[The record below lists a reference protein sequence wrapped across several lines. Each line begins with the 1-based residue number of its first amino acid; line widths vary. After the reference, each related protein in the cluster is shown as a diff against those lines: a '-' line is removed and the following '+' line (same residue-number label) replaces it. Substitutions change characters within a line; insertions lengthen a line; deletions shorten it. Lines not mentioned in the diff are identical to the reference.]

1 MQLKRGV
8 GLVLSLSL
16 WLNAPAPAF
25 YQAWAGALGSRGHL
39 RGASNSPS
47 RASARVRRSFLRQ
60 LASVRQDPASIQIPR
75 ILKNG
80 SLLEWTREILLA
92 RARDARLSAAEWRA
106 AQMGALTV
114 LGRSGAVEDIEAVL
128 QALKSK
134 NAATRRHASGILAD
148 IVRRHD
154 PSFSPTS
161 GKSPKLA
168 EEIAKALLSQM
179 RQKAGAE
186 DFAVAAGPADGL
198 KQVPAASIHPQKN
211 SAAPL
216 ALQGTRSSAQGGAE
230 PSVPEISQPAAA
242 SRSHKISV
250 WAGVA
255 GTAAFGIASLPAAAK
270 LLPAIGHTLPA
281 AVDSLVPG
289 LLIAGIVLF
298 AANQFLKNPRNLAQ
312 PPPANKTPGR
322 FLKWVEKL
330 APLVYA
336 TGQNAVRTLQEHMGF
351 EARAGNGNWTA
362 FQNMLRSALRTAVV
376 WSPILLASLLAGSL
390 LSVPFQS
397 FSFSHIFS
405 PAASAAAATAAAAD
419 FIASPVIDNLLNS
432 PWRTFFF
439 PSLAQSLV
447 QNFLSLAVVFQGT
460 QVLVNRLKP
469 GSRAAPW
476 LAAVASMGFNY
487 WLLSPGASP
496 FATLSLLA
504 TQAVLIYLYAR
515 TRSLQAPLLLD
526 GAFQIYQLYS
536 VWLLAV
542 LNAADP
548 SMLVPLKDFIPGH
561 AWIGLAAWAG
571 LYGAGKLISR
581 LVGGGGET
589 SMAPRQNIFQK
600 IFAAGKKALQGQIRH
615 LKAVGKWW
623 NKPSKTPKRL
633 LPLLAAGLFFG
644 AVAFFAG
651 IATYQI
657 PNFFEGRAET
667 MPQSLLKLLAAP
679 SGLLV
684 PVLFLAA
691 SLEEFIFRKG
701 FFKSILDNP
710 KKGIPTILGTTA
722 LLYGL
727 TFINNPASYPA
738 ALAVFGGAFAGL
750 QILKKI
756 LARAAFDPKG
766 KFWQRPLFWALVLS
780 SVVFAVVHN
789 FDIDLPYFGK
799 VLEGYSFTWSSL
811 IGRTA
816 MGVFFAGLY
825 YFAGSAMLLP
835 AVAHFAS
842 NFLEVTAMR
851 SGLPGLLAALAA
863 VWAVSQLRPWL
874 KSLKRLFRR

>member
-1 MQLKRGV
+1 MKSMQLKRGV

-25 YQAWAGALGSRGHL
+25 YKAWAGALGSRGHF
-39 RGASNSPS
+39 RGASNSSS
-47 RASARVRRSFLRQ
+47 RVYARVRRSFLKQ

-75 ILKNG
+75 ILNDG
-80 SLLEWTREILLA
+80 SRLEWTREILLA

-114 LGRSGAVEDIEAVL
+114 LGRSGSVEDIEAVL

-148 IVRRHD
+148 IIHRHD
-154 PSFSPTS
+154 SSFSQTS

-168 EEIAKALLSQM
+168 EEIAKTLLSQM
-179 RQKAGAE
+179 RPKAGAE

-198 KQVPAASIHPQKN
+198 KQVPAASIQPQKN
-211 SAAPL
+211 F
-216 ALQGTRSSAQGGAE
+216 TE
-230 PSVPEISQPAAA
+230 PSVPEIPQPAAGV
-242 SRSHKISV
+242 RSHKISA

-255 GTAAFGIASLPAAAK
+255 GYAAFGTASLPAAAK

-312 PPPANKTPGR
+312 PPPASKTPGR
-322 FLKWVEKL
+322 FLKWVEKI
-330 APLVYA
+330 APLVYGTVQKA
-336 TGQNAVRTLQEHMGF
+336 MRTLQEHMGF

-405 PAASAAAATAAAAD
+405 SSAQTVLPAAATAAD

-447 QNFLSLAVVFQGT
+447 QNFLSLAVVFRGT
-460 QVLVNRLKP
+460 QYLIHRLKP
-469 GSRAAPW
+469 DSRAAPW

-487 WLLSPGASP
+487 WLLSPGSSP

-548 SMLVPLKDFIPGH
+548 SLLVPLKDFIPSH

-571 LYGAGKLISR
+571 LYGAGKLMKR
-581 LVGGGGET
+581 LAGGAGET
-589 SMAPRQNIFQK
+589 SAGPRQNGFQK

-615 LKAVGKWW
+615 LKAIGKWW
-623 NKPSKTPKRL
+623 NKPSKNPKRL

-644 AVAFFAG
+644 AIAFFAG

-657 PNFFEGRAET
+657 PNLFEGRAESI
-667 MPQSLLKLLAAP
+667 PQSLLKLLAAP

-691 SLEEFIFRKG
+691 SLEEFIFRRG

-710 KKGIPTILGTTA
+710 KKGIPAILGTTA
-722 LLYGL
+722 ILFGL
-727 TFINNPASYPA
+727 TFIHNPAGYPT

-780 SVVFAVVHN
+780 SVVFALVHN

-816 MGVFFAGLY
+816 MGLFFAGLY

-842 NFLEVTAMR
+842 NFLEITAMR
-851 SGLPGLLAALAA
+851 SGLPGLLTALAA
-863 VWAVSQLRPWL
+863 IWTISQLRSWWKGL
-874 KSLKRLFRR
+874 KHFKQKP